1 MSDAIVSRLSSLL
14 PAAALAAGLS
24 WLLATPALAEV
35 RLLTSIKPLQLIAAA
50 VQDGAGTP
58 EVLLPP
64 GASPHHYALRPSD
77 IRRVREAELLYW
89 IGPDLEV
96 FLPRVLEGRERPS
109 LAVQELAGLHLRHFG
124 AAHRHAEE
132 EHVDEHDEHEHDDHA
147 AHDHEEHDG
156 HAAHGHDDHADTA
169 AAEEHDHAH
178 RPGMLDAHLW
188 LLPANARVIAARMAA
203 DLAKADPANAARY
216 QANLAAFEQR
226 LAATDARLKARLA
239 PLKDKPFFVFHEA
252 FDYFE
257 EAYGLQHAGVF
268 AVSAEVQPGARHVA
282 AMREQLQAA
291 GPSCVFSEP
300 PLRPRLA
307 QTLSEG
313 LPVRLAELDALGFEL
328 EAEAGGYERLLE
340 NLGDRLA
347 GCLEQL

>member
-1 MSDAIVSRLSSLL
+1 
-14 PAAALAAGLS
+14 
-24 WLLATPALAEV
+24 
-35 RLLTSIKPLQLIAAA
+35 
-50 VQDGAGTP
+50 
-58 EVLLPP
+58 
-64 GASPHHYALRPSD
+64 
-77 IRRVREAELLYW
+77 
-89 IGPDLEV
+89 
-96 FLPRVLEGRERPS
+96 
-109 LAVQELAGLHLRHFG
+109 
-124 AAHRHAEE
+124 
-132 EHVDEHDEHEHDDHA
+132 
-147 AHDHEEHDG
+147 
-156 HAAHGHDDHADTA
+156 
-169 AAEEHDHAH
+169 
-178 RPGMLDAHLW
+178 
-188 LLPANARVIAARMAA
+188 
-203 DLAKADPANAARY
+203 
-216 QANLAAFEQR
+216 
-226 LAATDARLKARLA
+226 
-239 PLKDKPFFVFHEA
+239 LKDKPFFVFHEA

>member
-1 MSDAIVSRLSSLL
+1 MSRLSSLL
-14 PAAALAAGLS
+14 PAAALA

-35 RLLTSIKPLQLIAAA
+35 RVLTSIKPLQLIAAA

-58 EVLLPP
+58 DVLLPP

-77 IRRVREAELLYW
+77 IRRVREAELVYW

-96 FLPRVLEGRERPS
+96 FLPRVLEGREAPS
-109 LAVQELAGLHLRHFG
+109 LAVQALPGLHLRRFG
-124 AAHRHAEE
+124 EEHRHGEEAHADEHAAHAEHE
-132 EHVDEHDEHEHDDHA
+132 EHDDHA
-147 AHDHEEHDG
+147 APGDADEHDQ
-156 HAAHGHDDHADTA
+156 
-169 AAEEHDHAH
+169 AH
-178 RPGMLDAHLW
+178 RPGTLDAHLW

-203 DLAKADPANAARY
+203 DLAQADPANAARY
-216 QANLAAFEQR
+216 RANLAAFEQR
-226 LAATDARLKARLA
+226 LAALDGKLKARMA
-239 PLKDKPFFVFHEA
+239 PLVAKPFFVFHEA

-282 AMREQLQAA
+282 AMREQLKAA

-307 QTLSEG
+307 QTLSDG
-313 LPVRLAELDALGFEL
+313 LPVRLAELDALGFDL
-328 EAEAGGYERLLE
+328 KAEAGGYERLLE
-340 NLGDRLA
+340 NLGDGLA